1 MKIKNGF
8 VLRQIASNWVVM
20 PLSNKEVEF
29 KGLIKLNE
37 TSVLLWKMLELGS
50 SKEKLVTVLTNEY
63 DVDENTARADVENFL
78 KKLYEVGCIEE
89 Q

>member
-20 PLSNKEVEF
+20 PLSNKDVGF

-37 TSVLLWKMLELGS
+37 TSVLLWKMLEKGTTREQLA
-50 SKEKLVTVLTNEY
+50 EALTNEY
-63 DVDENTARADVENFL
+63 DVDTATALADVDDFVT
-78 KKLYEVGCIEE
+78 KLGAVGCIES
-89 Q
+89 